1 MAGTNLEVSILPSID
16 PTPSQEVERISCG
29 RAHYDGSNPSC
40 AEVSKGWWQLA
51 RCYRDSPITWWH
63 VAHTAWRCIF
73 LARWNGRRIEVI
85 LSVVSLAS
93 LGQWLIRCAVV
104 DEKNDGCVK
113 GAVLIGAFFTYMFSS
128 TICLVNT
135 WKLGVAFQSALTNI
149 RIIKITLVTCIFA
162 LYLLASTDW
171 ANLRIGD
178 IISIK
183 MWHMPSWNL
192 LFLPE
197 FITNPD
203 IASWRP
209 AKHLQFYTLSC
220 KPPRPPRAE
229 AKTLN

>member
-1 MAGTNLEVSILPSID
+1 MD

-63 VAHTAWRCIF
+63 VAAPSFRDTAWCCIF

-93 LGQWLIRCAVV
+93 FWQWLIRCAV

-113 GAVLIGAFFTYMFSS
+113 GAVLISAFFTYLFSS

-135 WKLGVAFQSALTNI
+135 WKLRVAFQSALANK
-149 RIIKITLVTCIFA
+149 RIIKITLVTYFCLVFTCFNCLGESSNWWHDIHQNVA
-162 LYLLASTDW
+162 HAVMESPVSPGVHYQPWHSILKTSQTSPVLYTQLQATKASKGW
-171 ANLRIGD
+171 
-178 IISIK
+178 S
-183 MWHMPSWNL
+183 
-192 LFLPE
+192 
-197 FITNPD
+197 
-203 IASWRP
+203 
-209 AKHLQFYTLSC
+209 
-220 KPPRPPRAE
+220 
-229 AKTLN
+229 